1 MDSAL
6 QVVSRNEKF
15 RFLKVRR
22 CGLVRR
28 ILLGLAVAAL
38 MVSIV
43 IGSALPAT
51 AQGDCG
57 PEQRDYY
64 LNADG
69 TWWYYWLYRWCYEG
83 PNNGWV
89 QVWDNWYWD
98 GPA

>member
-1 MDSAL
+1 MLEVGYDL
-6 QVVSRNEKF
+6 MTNGGGETVKR
-15 RFLKVRR
+15 LL
-22 CGLVRR
+22 LV
-28 ILLGLAVAAL
+28 LTLAAL
-38 MVSIV
+38 LTMMLV
-43 IGSALPAT
+43 ISALPAT

-69 TWWYYWLYRWCYEG
+69 TWWYYWTYRWCYEG
-83 PNNGWV
+83 PDRGWV